1 MKRIALLIIDMVR
14 DNLKEQDNPL
24 PISEQTRS
32 ILPKLNF
39 LLEELRKCG
48 SLIIFASDSFLEND
62 FIFKGKM
69 KPHSIR
75 GSRGA
80 EVIDEITK
88 GPNDIFLPKR
98 RFSAFYKTD
107 LDQTLRTEGIDTVAI
122 AGISTSF
129 CVLSTAFD
137 ALSND
142 FRTFIVEDCCAAHK
156 KSAHQQII
164 DLFRKT
170 PLYPLFRII
179 DAEGLIKFLGTD
191 TDF

>member
-1 MKRIALLIIDMVR
+1 MKKIALLIIDMVK
-14 DNLKEQDNPL
+14 DNLKEHNNSL
-24 PISEQTRS
+24 ISEQTRS
-32 ILPKLNF
+32 IVPRINF
-39 LLEELRKCG
+39 LLDELRKCG
-48 SLIIFASDSFLEND
+48 SLIVFASDSFLKED

-75 GSRGA
+75 GTRGA

-107 LDQTLRTEGIDTVAI
+107 LDQTLRTKGIDTVAI
-122 AGISTSF
+122 AGISTTF
-129 CVLSTAFD
+129 CVLNTAFD

-156 KSAHQQII
+156 KEAHQQII
-164 DLFRKT
+164 DLFRNT

-179 DAEGLIKFLGTD
+179 DTKGLIKFLEND

>member
-1 MKRIALLIIDMVR
+1 MKKIALLIIDMVK
-14 DNLKEQDNPL
+14 DNLKEHDNQL
-24 PISEQTRS
+24 ISEQTRS
-32 ILPKLNF
+32 IVPRLNF
-39 LLEELRKCG
+39 LLDELRKSG
-48 SLIIFASDSFLEND
+48 SLIIFASDSFLKKD

-75 GSRGA
+75 GTRGA

-107 LDQTLRTEGIDTVAI
+107 LDQTLRTEEIDTVAI
-122 AGISTSF
+122 AGISTTF
-129 CVLSTAFD
+129 CVLNTAFD

-142 FRTFIVEDCCAAHK
+142 FKTFIVEDCCAAHK
-156 KSAHQQII
+156 KEAHQQIM

-179 DAEGLIKFLGTD
+179 DTEGLIKFLEND
-191 TDF
+191 TDS

>member
-1 MKRIALLIIDMVR
+1 MKKIALLIIDMVK
-14 DNLKEQDNPL
+14 DNLKEHDNQL
-24 PISEQTRS
+24 ISEQTRS
-32 ILPKLNF
+32 IVPRLNF
-39 LLEELRKCG
+39 LLDELRKSD
-48 SLIIFASDSFLEND
+48 SLIIFASDSFLKKD

-75 GSRGA
+75 GTRGA

-107 LDQTLRTEGIDTVAI
+107 LDQILRTEEIDTVAI
-122 AGISTSF
+122 AGISTTF
-129 CVLSTAFD
+129 CVLNTAFD

-156 KSAHQQII
+156 EEAHQQIMN
-164 DLFRKT
+164 LFRKT

-179 DAEGLIKFLGTD
+179 DTEGLIKFLEND
-191 TDF
+191 TDS

>member
-1 MKRIALLIIDMVR
+1 MRKIAFLIIDMVR
-14 DNLKEQDNPL
+14 DNLNEQDNPL
-24 PISEQTRS
+24 FSEQTRP
-32 ILPKLNF
+32 IIPKINY
-39 LLEELRKCG
+39 LLDELRKCG
-48 SLIIFASDSFLEND
+48 CLIIFASDSFLKKD

-69 KPHSIR
+69 KPHAIR
-75 GSRGA
+75 GSYGA
-80 EVIDEITK
+80 GVIDEITK

-107 LDQTLRTEGIDTVAI
+107 LDQTLRTEEIDTVAI
-122 AGISTSF
+122 AGISTTF
-129 CVLSTAFD
+129 CVLNTAFD

-156 KSAHQQII
+156 KEAHQQIM

-179 DAEGLIKFLGTD
+179 NTEGLIKFLEND
-191 TDF
+191 TDS